1 MKSFFVFGLLF
12 CSVGLFAQNGRILVA
27 NHSFSKQ
34 EGVERAFHT
43 PTYYEGN
50 PVLKADKNGNW
61 VLPATLMLLLSV
73 AVCGMMRLRV
83 NIRCGI
89 LPEVERN
96 TG

>member
-43 PTYYEGN
+43 P
-50 PVLKADKNGNW
+50 
-61 VLPATLMLLLSV
+61 MLLLSV

>member
-1 MKSFFVFGLLF
+1 MKSFFVLGLLF

-50 PVLKADKNGNW
+50 PVLKADKKW
-61 VLPATLMLLLSV
+61 VLGATGDPYAAPFS